1 MKIAHIVRRF
11 SFDEWGGTESVV
23 WNIAKQQKAQ
33 GLSPEILCTSAL
45 DKVGIEIVEDI
56 PIKRFP

>member
-1 MKIAHIVRRF
+1 MKIAHILRRF

-33 GLSPEILCTSAL
+33 GLEPEILCTSAL
-45 DKVGIEIVEDI
+45 DKAGEEICDN
-56 PIKRFP
+56 IKIRRF